1 MLKIKEK
8 RRFCQLNEEI
18 MKVFCEIFNN
28 EELLSK
34 FMLIDNANEMYEFCL
49 GLKKGYSKAEFESFL
64 MNLADECMLCT
75 SGLRKR
81 SLSDEEISLV
91 AGGVNTFKKFVSG
104 GLAAV
109 TVLSCTGVNASN
121 LSVPAAKSV
130 NSYVSLVPPA
140 HVDVEEKAEEEEKE
154 EVPQKKEDS
163 FSSRIKKRFQ
173 KLGDFLWD
181 NKGKITLGAAVVV
194 GIILAAIGIKRYG
207 DDNNVIE
214 NDAFNSERIEKNVRK
229 FVNGVP
235 IVSNIVSTAVVS
247 FAGLGWLIEH
257 LGNFAKS
264 LNQIQ
269 NFFGD
274 SFKIWNTVRNNGA
287 ALNDWLVGADQSF
300 VYTEEERREMFE
312 DGMSH
317 VKGQDEAVKKVKEFF
332 EGVMSYRRDLD
343 RGVLNDNVKLPKIIV
358 LNGSAGTGKTM
369 TAQILAK
376 SLAPDP
382 KNIFHISAE
391 QIKCDKSHDP
401 VEELFGVSKSKFFYY
416 DSPKNNLGKFVME
429 NPKGVAIIDEYDKIG
444 DLSSVKSGLVQHPL
458 DASIRILFDKCGIF
472 PNPCQGGDD
481 IDFSAFTL
489 ILTTNEANT
498 SLGLPEDKNDKEDA
512 TCTHPKHDGSVLTRF
527 KENAV
532 RFKILDRQAYKGIAE
547 DEIKATLKPS
557 MEEKG
562 GSCWYKIKDDTK
574 DENGN
579 VILQDGVFSKM
590 ADYIMEEKEMAESL
604 RDEEDNII
612 APCARTMINLCRELW
627 SKVRSIYTSKEE
639 SLVRKFLKDEE
650 VKKAGLDTFEKVR
663 EAMPAGEVKYEIDFN
678 FEKDENGIFKKGFTV
693 KTNYNKFADENY
705 DKLKEELIMNKKKNR
720 K

>member
-1 MLKIKEK
+1 MNKE
-8 RRFCQLNEEI
+8 I
-18 MKVFCEIFNN
+18 VKVFCEIFKN

-34 FMLIDNANEMYEFCL
+34 FMLIDNVDEMYEFCSSL
-49 GLKKGYSKAEFESFL
+49 RKGYSKAEFENFL
-64 MNLADECMLCT
+64 TKLADECTLCAQ
-75 SGLRKR
+75 SLGKR
-81 SLSDEEISLV
+81 ALNDEEISRV
-91 AGGVNTFKKFVSG
+91 AGGVNVFKKFVSC
-104 GLAAV
+104 GLAAA
-109 TVLSCTGVNASN
+109 TVLTCSGINAANLNASG
-121 LSVPAAKSV
+121 SKSID
-130 NSYVSLVPPA
+130 SYISLVPPSHA
-140 HVDVEEKAEEEEKE
+140 HEEEKE
-154 EVPQKKEDS
+154 PEQEEKQENPLKKDDS

-173 KLGDFLWD
+173 KVGDFLWD
-181 NKGKITLGAAVVV
+181 NKEKITLGAAVVV
-194 GIILAAIGIKRYG
+194 GIILIAIGVKRYN
-207 DDNNVIE
+207 DNDVMTESDVLDTGSIG
-214 NDAFNSERIEKNVRK
+214 KNMNR
-229 FVNGVP
+229 FIQGVP
-235 IVSNIVSTAVVS
+235 IVSNVVSATAVS
-247 FAGLGWLIEH
+247 FAGLAWLIEH

-287 ALNDWLVGADQSF
+287 ALNDWLVGADQTF
-300 VYTEEERREMFE
+300 VHTEEERREMFE

-369 TAQILAK
+369 TAQILAR

-391 QIKCDKSHDP
+391 QIKCSKEHDP
-401 VEELFGVSKSKFFYY
+401 VQELFGVSKSRFFYY

-444 DLSSVKSGLVQHPL
+444 DLASIKEGLVQHPL
-458 DASIRILFDKCGIF
+458 DASIRILFDKGGIF

-498 SLGLPEDKNDKEDA
+498 SLGLPEDKNDKEDP

-557 MEEKG
+557 MQEKG

-590 ADYIMEEKEMAESL
+590 ADYIMEEKELAEIL
-604 RDEEDNII
+604 RDEDDNNII
-612 APCARTMINLCRELW
+612 APCARTMVNLCRELW
-627 SKVRSIYTSKEE
+627 SKVRSIYTAREE
-639 SLVRKFLKDEE
+639 SLVRKFLQDEE
-650 VKKAGLDTFEKVR
+650 VKKAGLNTFEKVR

-678 FEKDENGIFKKGFTV
+678 FEKDENGTFKKGFTV

-705 DKLKEELIMNKKKNR
+705 DRLKEELITNKKKN
-720 K
+720 KK